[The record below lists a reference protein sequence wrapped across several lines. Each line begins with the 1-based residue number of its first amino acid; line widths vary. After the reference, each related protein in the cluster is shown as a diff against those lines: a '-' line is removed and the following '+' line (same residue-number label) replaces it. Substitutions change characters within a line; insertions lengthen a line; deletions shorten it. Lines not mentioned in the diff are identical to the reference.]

1 MTNKVRIDEAGYYG
15 YSMSNNAVAAYADG
29 EMPLSERSKEAVLNA
44 VADIDKEKAE
54 WLKSVKF
61 GV

>member
-1 MTNKVRIDEAGYYG
+1 MKVNEAGYHG
-15 YSMSNNAVAAYADG
+15 YSMSNNAMAAYADG

-54 WLKSVKF
+54 RLKAVKL